1 MEEKIRIN
9 PASETV
15 QSLPDM
21 VTAVDGSFNWNYN
34 RFYIVGIVIEGIK
47 TYQKGTMGEYMKR
60 YKRGGSL
67 LALLLLV
74 CCTAGLAVHA
84 SGNTG
89 QQLRET
95 GNAIDRLEEEQRE
108 QQQTLDDLERY
119 QGNLSAELAEL
130 NRGLQEVSNDMT
142 RLQGEIDETNDQ
154 IAQAEGQIAELT
166 EQSEA
171 QYKAMTARIQY
182 IYENG
187 EMTYITALLG
197 AQSFADFLN
206 RTTYIQEI
214 HNYDREQLTLY
225 QNTIA
230 ELARQQEG
238 LETAKEELVAA
249 QEELEA
255 KKGEIDTLIA
265 RYNTQMAEANS
276 QIASVQD
283 AMAETEAELERQR
296 AYEEELERRKAQED
310 ARRLEEIRQQESEL
324 PSNSGTAAA
333 VPATS
338 SDVAMLAALIE
349 CEAGGES
356 YEGKLAV
363 GSVVMNRVA
372 SSHFPNTMIE
382 VIYQSGQFS
391 PVASG
396 RFAQVLARGASKDC
410 VQAANEVLA
419 GTRTLNCLF
428 FRRNNGTIQ
437 GIVIGNHV
445 FY

>member
-1 MEEKIRIN
+1 
-9 PASETV
+9 
-15 QSLPDM
+15 
-21 VTAVDGSFNWNYN
+21 
-34 RFYIVGIVIEGIK
+34 
-47 TYQKGTMGEYMKR
+47 MKR
-60 YKRGGSL
+60 YKRGRFLSV
-67 LALLLLV
+67 LLLLT
-74 CCTAGLAVHA
+74 CSIAGLVVRA

-89 QQLRET
+89 QRLQET
-95 GNAIDRLEEEQRE
+95 GDTIDRLEQEQHD
-108 QQQTLDDLERY
+108 QQQALDDLERY
-119 QGNLSAELAEL
+119 QGNLSSELAEL
-130 NRGLQEVSNDMT
+130 NRGLQEVSDDMT
-142 RLQGEIDETNDQ
+142 RLQGQIDETNVQ
-154 IAQAEGQIAELT
+154 ITQAEGQIAELT

-171 QYKAMTARIQY
+171 QYRSMTARIQY

-187 EMTYITALLG
+187 EMTYVTALLG
-197 AQSFADFLN
+197 AKSFADFLN
-206 RTTYIQEI
+206 RSTYIQEI

-225 QNTIA
+225 QDTIA
-230 ELARQQEG
+230 ELARQQEE
-238 LETAKEELVAA
+238 LETARAELVAA
-249 QEELEA
+249 QEELET

-296 AYEEELERRKAQED
+296 AYEEELERRKAEED

-324 PSNSGTAAA
+324 PSNSGAAAA
-333 VPATS
+333 VPATG

-372 SSHFPNTMIE
+372 SSYFPNTMVE
-382 VIYQSGQFS
+382 VIYQTNQFS

-396 RFAQVLARGASKDC
+396 RFAQVLARGASGDC

-428 FRRNNGTIQ
+428 FRRNNGTIS